1 MNMKNKIPNSCKVV
15 VIGGGVAG
23 CSTAYHLTK
32 YGWKDTVLLER
43 DVLTS
48 GTTWHAAGLIGQL
61 GSSATITRLRN
72 YSLNLYKQL
81 EKETGLSTGLK
92 QNGSLTVATTEARL
106 EELKR
111 QVTFAQ
117 RFNIEANEISIDKIK
132 EIYPL
137 INCEDL
143 VGGVYIPQDGQADP
157 IGVCNVLAKAA
168 KQNGATIIEKC
179 PIKKITT
186 RNNKIVGVDTI
197 FGSIECEYV
206 VLAAGMWSRQI
217 ASDIGVSIPLY
228 PDEHFYVLSEPINE
242 IDRSLPVL
250 RDYNNCLYLK
260 EDAGKLLVGVF
271 EPNAKPAFTNTYKV
285 PDDFSFGELPEDF
298 DHFEPYLMNAMNR
311 IPSLE
316 KSGIRKFF
324 NGPEAFTPDTNY
336 LLGETPEVKN
346 LFMCGGFNSIG
357 IVSSGGAGKVTAEW
371 MINGEM
377 NEDIFSLDI
386 SRFESFH
393 SQTKFITDRVTE
405 SLGNLYAMHWPY
417 KQHTTSRNQK
427 LLPYHDNLKARG
439 ACFGQ
444 SGQYERPMWYSLNGK
459 DSVYEYSYG
468 FQNWY
473 ESAEHETVNARKNVA
488 LFELTPFAKFELN
501 GKKAHQSLQYL
512 CSNNIKNEEGAIT
525 YTQMLNS
532 KGGIEADL
540 TVSCIEV
547 KKFRV
552 ITGSTVRTHDKKHI
566 LKHLNDSVKFN
577 DITDDYCCLG
587 IFGPKSRELLTKVFG
602 EKFSR
607 DDFKF
612 GIGKTIIIKDIE
624 LWFQRISYV
633 GELGWEIYIPTE
645 HAKLVYDLIIE
656 FEEKFN
662 LVHAGAHAMDI
673 MRMEKGYLHWG
684 HDISP
689 AENPYEAGL
698 DFAIKMDKKEDFIGK
713 ESLLKNKKMKKKKLM
728 MFTLDNSAP
737 GNPLLLHDEPIYYD
751 NKIVGE
757 TTSGNYS
764 FNYDKNLA
772 FGYIDN
778 NLDQNS
784 IDLNLFEIEVAKK
797 KYKVTVLAQPLHDP
811 QNIILKK

>member
-1 MNMKNKIPNSCKVV
+1 MSNNIPSSVKVV

-23 CSTAYHLTK
+23 CSVAYHLAK
-32 YGWKDTVLLER
+32 FGWQDILLLER
-43 DVLTS
+43 DQLTS

-61 GSSATITRLRN
+61 GSSATITKLRN

-117 RFNIEANEISIDKIK
+117 RFNIEANEISIDRIK

-137 INCEDL
+137 INTEDL

-168 KQNGATIIEKC
+168 KLNGATIIEKC
-179 PIKKITT
+179 PIKKILT
-186 RNNKIVGVDTI
+186 RKNQIAGVETV
-197 FGSIECEYV
+197 FGNIECEYV

-217 ASDIGVSIPLY
+217 ASEIDVSIPLY
-228 PDEHFYVLSEPINE
+228 PDEHFYVLSEPIKD

-285 PDDFSFGELPEDF
+285 PNDFSFGELPEDF
-298 DHFEPYLMNAMNR
+298 DHFEPYLIKAMNR

-324 NGPEAFTPDTNY
+324 NGPESFTPDTNY
-336 LLGETPEVKN
+336 LLGETPEIKN

-357 IVSSGGAGKVTAEW
+357 IVSSGGAGKITAEW
-371 MINGEM
+371 MINGDM
-377 NEDIFSLDI
+377 SEDIFSLDI
-386 SRFESFH
+386 SRFEGFH
-393 SQTKFITDRVTE
+393 SHTKFITDRVTE

-417 KQHTTSRNQK
+417 KQHTTSRNIK
-427 LLPYHDNLKARG
+427 LLPYHDHLKARG

-444 SGQYERPMWYSLNGK
+444 SAAYERPMWYALEGK
-459 DSVYEYSYG
+459 NAQYKYSYG
-468 FQNWY
+468 YQNWY
-473 ESAEHETVNARKNVA
+473 ESAKYETINARQNVA
-488 LFELTPFAKFELN
+488 LFELSPFAKFELS
-501 GKKAHQSLQYL
+501 GDKTHSSLQYI
-512 CSNNIKNEEGAIT
+512 CSNDIKNEEGSIT

-540 TVSCIEV
+540 TVTCIN
-547 KKFRV
+547 KSKFRV
-552 ITGSTVRTHDKKHI
+552 VTGSSVRNHDKKHI
-566 LKHLNDSVKFN
+566 LKYLDDSVNFK
-577 DITDDYCCLG
+577 DVTDDYACLG
-587 IFGPKSRELLTKVFG
+587 IFGPRSRDLLTKIFG
-602 EKFSR
+602 QNFLN

-612 GIGKTIIIKDIE
+612 GTGKNIE
-624 LWFQRISYV
+624 FKEIQIWFQRISYV
-633 GELGWEIYIPTE
+633 GELGWEIYIP
-645 HAKLVYDLIIE
+645 IE
-656 FEEKFN
+656 KSKEIYERIVSEENEFK
-662 LVHAGAHAMDI
+662 LVHAGAHSMDI

-684 HDISP
+684 HDMS
-689 AENPYEAGL
+689 AEENQYESGL
-698 DFAIKMDKKEDFIGK
+698 KFAISFKKNIDFVGK
-713 ESLLKNKKMKKKKLM
+713 KAIQQIKNNKIKKIMVMLLLK
-728 MFTLDNSAP
+728 SSQP
-737 GNPLLLHDEPIYYD
+737 GSPLLLHDEPIYCED
-751 NKIVGE
+751 KIVGR

-764 FNYDKNLA
+764 FNYKKNMS
-772 FGYIDN
+772 FGYI
-778 NLDQNS
+778 NL
-784 IDLNLFEIEVAKK
+784 ILPIEELAKK
-797 KYKVTVLAQPLHDP
+797 KFFIEVEKKFHEAVLLLEALHDP
-811 QNIILKK
+811 KNVLIKS